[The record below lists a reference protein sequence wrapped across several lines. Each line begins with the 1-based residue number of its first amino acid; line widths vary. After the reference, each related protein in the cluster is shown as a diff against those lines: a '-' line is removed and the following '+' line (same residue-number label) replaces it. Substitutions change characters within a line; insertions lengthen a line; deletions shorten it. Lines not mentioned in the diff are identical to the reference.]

1 MSGTP
6 NVQSESARGWW
17 NDGSVRTERYADL
30 ADLLTERAE
39 GRRSAR
45 EITCFVNN
53 VGTGLQFAA
62 AGAYVLAKARRER
75 AGTELPDDWFSEDVH
90 P

>member
-1 MSGTP
+1 
-6 NVQSESARGWW
+6 VQSESARGWW
-17 NDGSVRTERYADL
+17 NDGRVRMERFPDL
-30 ADLLTERAE
+30 ADVLIERAS
-39 GRRSAR
+39 GRQSDR

-62 AGAYVLAKARRER
+62 AGAYVLGRARAGRV
-75 AGTELPDDWFSEDVH
+75 GTELPDDWFSENVH